1 MIQRIALGAAAIVV
15 AVMTVWAQAP
25 EGAGAAKGKAGKGK
39 AAQPEAPLA
48 PPPVPQVLRL
58 VRQNTYLVTGHGS
71 NSVFRVTPAGV
82 ILVDT
87 KLPNAGDYERLMELI
102 RGVTTQ
108 PVKFVI
114 NTSSKP
120 ASSGNN
126 AKFQAAGAEIV
137 TTERTLTLG
146 DAQVRTIRA
155 GDGLLVYF
163 AVEKLLCLGEGAVA
177 GGANLDWTLAVP
189 AVGEPV
195 YRK

>member
-1 MIQRIALGAAAIVV
+1 MGRSLGTATAALIFAIV
-15 AVMTVWAQAP
+15 ALWAQAP
-25 EGAGAAKGKAGKGK
+25 EGAGAAKGRAGKAK
-39 AAQPEAPLA
+39 AAQPEAPPA

-58 VRQNTYLVTGHGS
+58 LRQNTYMVTGHGA
-71 NSVFRVTPAGV
+71 NSVFRVTAAGV

-87 KLPNAGDYERLMELI
+87 KLPNPGDYERLLELI
-102 RGVTTQ
+102 RGVTPQ

-163 AVEKLLCLGEGAVA
+163 AGEKLLCLGEGAVA

-189 AVGEPV
+189 AAGEPV